1 MLDRGRLPAAGRFG
15 SGAAA
20 LCRREVEVGQ
30 LVVEQEPATRDDN
43 PTATELLDRVRV
55 RHDIPPPV
63 ADHEVVGVRT
73 VVARLRVR
81 GGQRACRRAIQI
93 TGRNR
98 TRQRM
103 RRVDQAS
110 PLLGEPIGQQR
121 LLRDVD
127 ERRIADVP
135 VAVGEGQPCRLEVVM

>member
-1 MLDRGRLPAAGRFG
+1 
-15 SGAAA
+15 
-20 LCRREVEVGQ
+20 
-30 LVVEQEPATRDDN
+30 
-43 PTATELLDRVRV
+43 
-55 RHDIPPPV
+55 
-63 ADHEVVGVRT
+63 
-73 VVARLRVR
+73 
-81 GGQRACRRAIQI
+81 
-93 TGRNR
+93 
-98 TRQRM
+98 M